1 MVEAITFHAFYGSVS
16 MINIGDFLSERYKI
30 KECIGH
36 GGMSDVYEA
45 RDIIFRRSVAIKILN
60 EESIKDPNNIKR
72 FENEARIAA
81 SLNHYNIVK
90 IYDFGEYNNRLFIV
104 NEFQKGQTLKDAL
117 AFKKYFS
124 LYEALLIMMQLLD
137 AVIYLHSKNVIH
149 RDIKPQNA
157 FYGSD
162 GTLKLNDFGI
172 SIIKNSKN
180 NIEEKGVAYGTV
192 QYMSPEVIKGKT
204 ANEQSD
210 IYSLGVTFFELI
222 TGNLPYDDEN
232 LEKVALSHVQCEFPS
247 PLKFMPTLP
256 KSVEEIVLKATCKDL
271 DKRYKNATEMKNDI
285 VDLFNNKKQM
295 KKSTPLLI
303 RLFGIRR

>member
-1 MVEAITFHAFYGSVS
+1 
-16 MINIGDFLSERYKI
+16 MIKIGDFLSERYKI

-60 EESIKDPNNIKR
+60 EESIKDSDNIKR
-72 FENEARIAA
+72 FENEARISA
-81 SLNHYNIVK
+81 SLNHINIVK
-90 IYDFGEYNNRLFIV
+90 IYDFGEYNDRLFIV
-104 NEFQKGQTLKDAL
+104 NEYQKGQTLKDAL
-117 AFKKYFS
+117 TFKKYFS
-124 LYEALLIMMQLLD
+124 LYESLLIMMQLLD
-137 AVIYLHSKNVIH
+137 AIIYLHSKNIIH

-172 SIIKNSKN
+172 SIIKNSKD
-180 NIEEKGVAYGTV
+180 NIVENKIVLGTV
-192 QYMSPEVIKGKT
+192 QYLAPEVLKGKK

-222 TGNLPYDDEN
+222 TGYLPFDDDN
-232 LEKVALSHVQCEFPS
+232 PQKVAYSHVQCEFPS
-247 PLKFMPTLP
+247 PLKYMPALP
-256 KSVEEIVLKATCKDL
+256 KSVEEIVFKATSKDL
-271 DKRYKNATEMKNDI
+271 SKRYKSACEMKNDI

-303 RLFGIRR
+303 RLFGIRH